1 MPVISGNR
9 LFCIYSATVSV
20 LPVCFSSSEDSQDVS
35 QSPQPGEQLTEQG
48 PRGWDEEDRLDEDE
62 DVSSSLD
69 DSDIE
74 DETEEE
80 EEENEEEEDLH
91 PRQRVITFSHTKALD
106 DVIQH

>member
-1 MPVISGNR
+1 M
-9 LFCIYSATVSV
+9 
-20 LPVCFSSSEDSQDVS
+20 SEDSQDVS

-48 PRGWDEEDRLDEDE
+48 PRGLDQEDRLDEDE
-62 DVSSSLD
+62 DVTSSLD

-80 EEENEEEEDLH
+80 EDENEEEEDLH
-91 PRQRVITFSHTKALD
+91 PRPRVITFSHTKAQD